1 MFSAT
6 DKMATVLKPHQLVEM
21 RLGSTEI
28 KYNESQQ
35 DTFFKD
41 AKNLI
46 SRYVHPDQ
54 LWSAINF
61 DQLLPFRCLDEDPF
75 LRCTASEALNHPFFQ
90 NHVLMPTTKDMVILP
105 SHILQLYNVFKDEK
119 YKDPKELEGKSA
131 RIAFFNQLLLLLLF
145 RRCHT

>member
-119 YKDPKELEGKSA
+119 YKDPKELEGKSYTSICT
-131 RIAFFNQLLLLLLF
+131 RIAFFNLL
-145 RRCHT
+145 